1 MKIVVNGVK
10 LIVILM
16 VGTFII
22 SGCAVPFLVGGAA
35 VSGGSGAYFYI
46 NGELKTDYQ
55 HPLDDTWSACEKTVA
70 YMNATDVIP
79 VKEISKGTIKAVI
92 DGEDVRFVVEY
103 KSKDLASVGVRV
115 GIIGNRKA
123 SQRLHDK
130 VADYLLEGNSQSQE
144 DTDNQALSTPSE
156 SDL

>member
-1 MKIVVNGVK
+1 
-10 LIVILM
+10 
-16 VGTFII
+16 
-22 SGCAVPFLVGGAA
+22 
-35 VSGGSGAYFYI
+35 
-46 NGELKTDYQ
+46 
-55 HPLDDTWSACEKTVA
+55 
-70 YMNATDVIP
+70 MNATDVIP

-103 KSKDLASVGVRV
+103 KSKDLTSVGVRV